1 MVEAFLTL
9 IYKPGD
15 PSYPPLGTVVTL
27 SSPLHGDPLASA
39 LAGVEGTTSGAVG
52 LRVAAAGR
60 ERASGSGC
68 PLLAPAMRDLA
79 AGLDA
84 DEAARRR
91 SPPRARC
98 S

>member
-39 LAGVEGTTSGAVG
+39 LADVASTTSGAVG
-52 LRVAAAGR
+52 LRVAAGA
-60 ERASGSGC
+60 ASAVGDA
-68 PLLAPAMRDLA
+68 APV
-79 AGLDA
+79 
-84 DEAARRR
+84 ARRPAIVISR
-91 SPPRARC
+91 PDPT
-98 S
+98 